1 MSTRLAVLLL
11 LSISV
16 SIGNGIGVIMEE
28 MPEATNALCI
38 CSGTHLLIQKIE
50 TNLGA
55 ARREGIHFVLVT
67 LAKLVLLDLLL
78 AQHAILKAVRDGIG
92 VVSV

>member
-1 MSTRLAVLLL
+1 
-11 LSISV
+11 
-16 SIGNGIGVIMEE
+16 MEE
-28 MPEATNALCI
+28 MPDATNALCI

-67 LAKLVLLDLLL
+67 LAQLILLNLLL
-78 AQHAILKAVRDGIG
+78 AQHAISKAVRDGIG
-92 VVSV
+92 MVPV